1 MHTTRTASAQFRAIV
16 VTPAGRRRTS
26 AFAFLAAAVLFFI
39 YEATKSVIL
48 PGLSLW
54 ESHWI
59 TILFGS
65 CIAAVAAYGTML
77 RQGTILATLAREAA
91 MREALEVRQAGL
103 AESEARYRSLVEAS
117 PEAIAVHR
125 NGKLV
130 YVNAAGVTL
139 IGAAT
144 AAELV
149 GRRAADFVHA
159 DDRLLLQQRMG
170 AVASRIQYRLA
181 RVDGELREVD
191 AASVRI
197 SYENTVATQTVF
209 RDITERKLLEARLLH
224 EAYHDSLTSLPN
236 RTLFRDRVDHALAL
250 TVRERDTGVAV
261 LFLDLDDFKGIND
274 SLGHDAG
281 DQVLR
286 TVAERLTTETRAC
299 DTVARFGGDEFAV
312 LLERVV
318 DTGEALAIVNRIKVA
333 LRRPMMLQGRL
344 ISISASVGVAF
355 AEPADEVDT
364 LLRNADVAM
373 YEAKEAGKAR
383 HAVFE
388 PAMYLAIVQ
397 RLQLESDLRHAIA
410 DPARAGLRLVY
421 QPIVHLDTG
430 DISSMEALLRWQHPT
445 RGAISPVVF
454 IPVAEQTG
462 TIVPLGWWI
471 LEQACR
477 QLVVWRTRW
486 FQEQRDP
493 GTLPTMG
500 VNISGRQM
508 SEPDFV
514 DRVKEILVR
523 TGAPPE
529 SLTIEIT
536 ETMIMRD
543 TENSLTTLQALKSL
557 GVKLAIDDFG
567 TGYSSLSYLQKFPVD
582 VLKIDRAFVDGVQHG
597 GSDTALARTIIALG
611 NTLGLKTVAEGVE
624 LESQRKALRSM
635 GCMLGQG
642 YLFSKPREADEL
654 TSWLDLDHVRRFSPV
669 TSMPAVAAA

>member
-1 MHTTRTASAQFRAIV
+1 
-16 VTPAGRRRTS
+16 
-26 AFAFLAAAVLFFI
+26 
-39 YEATKSVIL
+39 
-48 PGLSLW
+48 
-54 ESHWI
+54 
-59 TILFGS
+59 
-65 CIAAVAAYGTML
+65 
-77 RQGTILATLAREAA
+77 
-91 MREALEVRQAGL
+91 
-103 AESEARYRSLVEAS
+103 
-117 PEAIAVHR
+117 
-125 NGKLV
+125 
-130 YVNAAGVTL
+130 
-139 IGAAT
+139 
-144 AAELV
+144 
-149 GRRAADFVHA
+149 
-159 DDRLLLQQRMG
+159 
-170 AVASRIQYRLA
+170 
-181 RVDGELREVD
+181 
-191 AASVRI
+191 
-197 SYENTVATQTVF
+197 
-209 RDITERKLLEARLLH
+209 LH